1 MSEDIFSPKNYKI
14 GGIIKASDF
23 TMNEMEKVKKMA
35 EALEK
40 AKKSDS
46 GQALEYQ
53 ALAKQK
59 KIDDDEPESEDNVEY
74 DLERNVF

>member
-14 GGIIKASDF
+14 GGIVKASDF
-23 TMNEMEKVKKMA
+23 SMKEMEKVKKMA

-40 AKKSDS
+40 AKKSDA

-59 KIDDDEPESEDNVEY
+59 KIGGDFKLVNEASLKRY
-74 DLERNVF
+74 